1 MRHPGGPVSTEP
13 RRERLIVGRS
23 ANNDVALAS
32 ARDLAVGYDGS
43 PAIQAVSFAVGPG
56 ERVGL
61 LGPNGGGKTTLFR
74 ALLGQLAP
82 LAGALSLQASC
93 ATVPQTERSR
103 LDFPVT
109 ALDVALMGALPRLGW
124 WAWTGHSERAR
135 ALAALDAVA
144 LADRADASFGEL
156 SAGQRQRVLIA
167 RALVQDARLLLL
179 DEPFTGLD
187 SAAARRLEKLI
198 DELAAEGRGVIV
210 ATHDVEQARGWDLV
224 LCLNRRQVGFGE
236 PQTVLNREVLEATY
250 AGHIVDI
257 PVNGG
262 GEARGILPPHH
273 HDHAG
278 EG

>member
-1 MRHPGGPVSTEP
+1 MNGT
-13 RRERLIVGRS
+13 RS
-23 ANNDVALAS
+23 LAS

-43 PAIQAVSFAVGPG
+43 PAIQAVSFEVGPG
-56 ERVGL
+56 QRVGL

-74 ALLGQLAP
+74 ALLGQLSP
-82 LAGALSLQASC
+82 LAGALSLGASC

-124 WAWTGHSERAR
+124 WGRRGRSERAR
-135 ALAALDAVA
+135 ALQALEDVA
-144 LADRADASFGEL
+144 LADLAEDSFGEL

-167 RALVQDARLLLL
+167 RALVQDARLLLF

-187 SAAARRLEKLI
+187 SAAARRLEGLI
-198 DELAAEGRGVIV
+198 DELAAEGRAVII
-210 ATHDVEQARGWDLV
+210 ATHDVDQAREWDLV
-224 LCLNRRQVGFGE
+224 LCLNRRQVGFGTPE
-236 PQTVLNREVLEATY
+236 AVLSREVLEATY
-250 AGHIVDI
+250 AGHIVEI

-262 GEARGILPPHH
+262 GESRGILPPHH
-273 HDHAG
+273 HHHGG

>member
-1 MRHPGGPVSTEP
+1 M
-13 RRERLIVGRS
+13 
-23 ANNDVALAS
+23 LAS

-124 WAWTGHSERAR
+124 WARSRHAERAR
-135 ALAALDAVA
+135 ALAALEAVA
-144 LADRADASFGEL
+144 LADRAGASFGEL

-167 RALVQDARLLLL
+167 RARVQDARLLLL
-179 DEPFTGLD
+179 DEPFAGVD
-187 SAAARRLEKLI
+187 EPSARRLSALI
-198 DELAAEGRGVIV
+198 AELASEGASVMI
-210 ATHDVEQARGWDLV
+210 ATHDAEQVREWELV
-224 LCLNRRQVGFGE
+224 LCLNRRQVAFG
-236 PQTVLNREVLEATY
+236 PPKAILTRAVLEATY
-250 AGHIVDI
+250 GSEIVMLPAEGAPAEDVV
-257 PVNGG
+257 PAV
-262 GEARGILPPHH
+262 LPPHH
-273 HDHAG
+273 HDRQ
-278 EG
+278 